1 MKLKIVKVQVMKVLL
16 SEQQQ
21 KLILKDKSCITQDTS
36 IQPLL
41 EAIKFIILL
50 KKLML
55 IIIII

>member
-1 MKLKIVKVQVMKVLL
+1 MKLKIVKVQVMKVLF